1 MPDFLKA
8 LDELEKQDAL
18 RAKTSIKQE
27 TLEGRIITSVDN
39 TGSSNFPNLTASLQ
53 ECLSV
58 LENSSRRNRYKDSRN

>member
-39 TGSSNFPNLTASLQ
+39 TGSSEHGVAEVAGVAGLWG
-53 ECLSV
+53 V
-58 LENSSRRNRYKDSRN
+58 SRSP